1 MVFWN
6 NENSVIVSSSQNENV
21 YDRYIITN
29 QDDENL
35 NTILEII
42 QRK

>member
-1 MVFWN
+1 VLN
-6 NENSVIVSSSQNENV
+6 NNSNHV

-29 QDDENL
+29 VDENSL

-42 QRK
+42 QRS